1 MSILSTLRH
10 GGTAREN
17 IIQGVG
23 IGVLLTLLSYFV
35 GIQMNWI
42 SEVNLLEAFAVF
54 TSYVCTFLCV
64 KERRIN
70 YPIGAVSTAA
80 YVVLFFQ
87 YSLVASALVNL
98 YLTPLL
104 VYGWFRWKKD
114 SESRPVE
121 NVKLKMIPVYLAFA
135 AAFLGGALWLTIA
148 VGAPVVLTDSAILF
162 GTILAQSLMD
172 NKKLQ
177 NWPVWLVVNVFAIYT
192 YAKAGLALVAF
203 QYVFFFL
210 NTLYGYISWN
220 RSKDYGTATN
230 ASIRG
235 NDSVAAHEG
244 PFAIAAI

>member
-1 MSILSTLRH
+1 L
-10 GGTAREN
+10 
-17 IIQGVG
+17 QGIG
-23 IGVLLTLLSYFV
+23 IGVFLTALSYFV
-35 GIQMNWI
+35 GIKFGWI
-42 SEVNLLEAFAVF
+42 ESVNLLEAFAVF
-54 TSYVCTFLCV
+54 TSYVCTYLCV

-80 YVVLFFQ
+80 YVVLFVQ
-87 YSLVASALVNL
+87 SELIASALVNL

-121 NVKLKMIPVYLAFA
+121 NVKLKMVPVYLLFA
-135 AAFLGGALWLTIA
+135 TAMMGGAMWLTVA
-148 VGAPVVLTDSAILF
+148 VGAPIVLTDSAILF

-177 NWPVWLVVNVFAIYT
+177 NWPVWLVMNLFAIYT

-210 NTLYGYISWN
+210 NTVYGYLTWN
-220 RSKDYGTATN
+220 RSKNNVAKVIDDQIAVQPAQLATA
-230 ASIRG
+230 
-235 NDSVAAHEG
+235 
-244 PFAIAAI
+244 